1 MTIEL
6 RETEV
11 TALVRKGM
19 LKEDVRSDLRAV
31 KTAFY
36 AFLDRT
42 LDLNS

>member
-11 TALVRKGM
+11 TALIRKGF

-31 KTAFY
+31 KSAFY
-36 AFLDRT
+36 GFLDKT
-42 LDLNS
+42 LDS